1 MGWACPLTP
10 SPGRRFAVVRA
21 PVGHPKGCHSALGVL
36 PEGPH
41 SYGLAPAPVAQV
53 GILGVLQLTIVIT
66 GPSPHR
72 RVALVMI
79 MRTPR
84 SLTLA

>member
-1 MGWACPLTP
+1 MGLPPHAILREALRGGPLSGQATQRDVIP
-10 SPGRRFAVVRA
+10 PPGMLR
-21 PVGHPKGCHSALGVL
+21 
-36 PEGPH
+36 EGPH
-41 SYGLAPAPVAQV
+41 SYGPTPALVAQV

-66 GPSPHR
+66 GPNPHR
-72 RVALVMI
+72 RVALVRI